1 MPGGRKQMKLYTG
14 GKKSTK
20 SQRRALLRLKR
31 RLGNL
36 NNSEVSLVE
45 AKEPG
50 NVVKKENKLYPC
62 LWWYYSQQPKSRGN
76 STAYPRMNGQT
87 KYTYIIYNRTHYIIY
102 NKTHYIYYN
111 TQYRM

>member
-1 MPGGRKQMKLYTG
+1 MKLYTG

-50 NVVKKENKLYPC
+50 DAVKKEKKSYVLVC
-62 LWWYYSQQPKSRGN
+62 GGTIRSSQKVEATQLP
-76 STAYPRMNGQT
+76 
-87 KYTYIIYNRTHYIIY
+87 THG
-102 NKTHYIYYN
+102 
-111 TQYRM
+111 